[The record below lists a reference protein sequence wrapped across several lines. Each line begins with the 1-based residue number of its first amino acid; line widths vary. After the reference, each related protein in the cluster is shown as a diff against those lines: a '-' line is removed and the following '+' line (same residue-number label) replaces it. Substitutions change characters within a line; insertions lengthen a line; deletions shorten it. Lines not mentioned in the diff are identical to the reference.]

1 LFLDT
6 LDNEWL
12 GQGYQERISSIET
25 ALEQLETSSN
35 QSNQIATE
43 NPTFIITQTV
53 NSDRSVRLAHE
64 EYEQVL
70 QSIQMLVK

>member
-1 LFLDT
+1 MFLDT